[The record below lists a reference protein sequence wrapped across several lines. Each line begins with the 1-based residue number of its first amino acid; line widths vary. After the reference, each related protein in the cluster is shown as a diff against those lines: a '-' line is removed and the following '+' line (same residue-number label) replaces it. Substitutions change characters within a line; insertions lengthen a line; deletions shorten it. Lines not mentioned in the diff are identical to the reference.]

1 MSCDYSSSGADD
13 TGTPPER
20 ASLRVLYAIAAS
32 RGVDPTELKT
42 DLYSV
47 IDPEALDRLVGMD
60 STTLQSVSFEFE
72 GHSVTIRGD
81 GRVLVD
87 DVVHAPDGT
96 AVDVAE

>member
-13 TGTPPER
+13 NTTAPQR
-20 ASLRVLYAIAAS
+20 ASLRVLYAVATT

-47 IDPEALDRLVGMD
+47 VDPEALDRLVGME
-60 STTLQSVSFEFE
+60 STTLQSISFEFE
-72 GHSVTIRGD
+72 GHAVEVRGD
-81 GRVLVD
+81 GQVLID
-87 DVVHAPDGT
+87 DVAHAPDGT

>member
-1 MSCDYSSSGADD
+1 MSCDYSSSGADNN
-13 TGTPPER
+13 GTPQR

-47 IDPEALDRLVGMD
+47 IDPEALDRLVGME

-72 GHSVTIRGD
+72 GHSVTVRGD
-81 GRVLVD
+81 GRILVD